1 MSTVL
6 LALAVTLATG
16 VRTASEPA
24 TFWLDAHLNDVQQ
37 AEVIASAMER
47 MARGTGRIER
57 AARKEDADV
66 LVTLRLGALRTERD
80 GGTQSTGFGPEET
93 AQVDA
98 TSTRIL
104 LDFQVLDLLSG
115 ETVFEQRVRCGL
127 PLTAGTRLAD
137 PALRARLS
145 HVVDVID
152 DWAKERPVDTSSA
165 TTFAPKL
172 DGLDDAERARTLYRE
187 AERASL
193 AGYQDAA
200 LTMLAEAQT
209 VFKQTG
215 LREEE
220 GRAWEW
226 LAALMATT
234 GRPLDRSVTYGKQ
247 AVRIARQVSD
257 PRAQARTLGLL
268 AALEARNR
276 NYPRALE
283 LLQAVRRQ
291 GREAGATLVETMAI
305 ANMAGLTAMR
315 GKFESA
321 HMMQAQALALAQQ
334 SGNPRAEGRVRLAMA
349 VTAARTDERDRT
361 DTLAQL
367 VEVARLAAASGD
379 RALAEDVAF
388 VQANVRLGTTNLG
401 QLRAGEID
409 AIRALKLARRL
420 EDQQG
425 EAAALALL
433 GAFAHRLERL
443 DHAAEYLAL
452 AQEKAREAG
461 YVEIMAD
468 SLQLLGEMAPS
479 YERGLTFL
487 DNVLL
492 IQRETNDVRRE
503 IKTLSD
509 MVRLHAGLG
518 ENDAAWARYQGAL
531 GALDRYVGE
540 RNADPFAEDIEES
553 FITVLKS
560 LVATRTEL
568 PFLGD
573 YLELQHLLV
582 IPNPGWVQGGS

>member
-16 VRTASEPA
+16 SEPA
-24 TFWLDAHLNDVQQ
+24 TFWLDARLNDVQQ

-47 MARGTGRIER
+47 MARGTGRLER
-57 AARKEDADV
+57 AGRKEDADV
-66 LVTLRLGALRTERD
+66 LVSLKLGALRTERD

-115 ETVFEQRVRCGL
+115 ETVFGQRVRCGL

-145 HVVDVID
+145 HIVDVID
-152 DWAKERPVDTSSA
+152 DWVKERPIETSHA

-187 AERASL
+187 AERASQ

-226 LAALMATT
+226 LAALMGTT
-234 GRPLDRSVTYGKQ
+234 GRPLDRSVTYAKQ
-247 AVRIARQVSD
+247 AVRIARPVSD

-291 GREAGATLVETMAI
+291 GHEAGATLVEAMAI

-321 HMMQAQALALAQQ
+321 QTMQAQALALAQQ
-334 SGNPRAEGRVRLAMA
+334 SGKPRAEGRVRLAMA
-349 VTAARTDERDRT
+349 VIAARTDERDRS

-367 VEVARLAAASGD
+367 AEITRLATASDD
-379 RALAEDVAF
+379 RALEEDAAF
-388 VQANVRLGTTNLG
+388 VQANVRLGTTNLS
-401 QLRAGEID
+401 QLLSGEID
-409 AIRALKLARRL
+409 AIRALKLARLL
-420 EDQQG
+420 EDRQG
-425 EAAALALL
+425 EAAA
-433 GAFAHRLERL
+433 
-443 DHAAEYLAL
+443 
-452 AQEKAREAG
+452 
-461 YVEIMAD
+461 
-468 SLQLLGEMAPS
+468 
-479 YERGLTFL
+479 RG
-487 DNVLL
+487 
-492 IQRETNDVRRE
+492 R
-503 IKTLSD
+503 
-509 MVRLHAGLG
+509 
-518 ENDAAWARYQGAL
+518 
-531 GALDRYVGE
+531 
-540 RNADPFAEDIEES
+540 
-553 FITVLKS
+553 
-560 LVATRTEL
+560 
-568 PFLGD
+568 
-573 YLELQHLLV
+573 
-582 IPNPGWVQGGS
+582 